1 MNTPALAAILL
12 VSATLQTDAIDCPP
26 RKFGG
31 PIPVV
36 LAKRGRLLVDD
47 DGTEDRGGKSVVRF
61 ASRASL
67 RASAGA

>member
-12 VSATLQTDAIDCPP
+12 VSATSQTDAIDRPP

-31 PIPVV
+31 PISFV

-61 ASRASL
+61 ASGASL
-67 RASAGA
+67 RAGAGA